1 MDRRLNGSRSTGGE
15 YMIQTNSDSASPTTA
30 LNHPSIEII
39 DSKELALRL
48 RVPESWV
55 RDRVRARSDDPL
67 PYVKIGRYV
76 RFEWGSPDL
85 VEWWA
90 RHRVSKQG
98 KNGGGP

>member
-1 MDRRLNGSRSTGGE
+1 
-15 YMIQTNSDSASPTTA
+15 MIQTDSDSAPPTTA
-30 LNHPSIEII
+30 LNLRSIEII

>member
-1 MDRRLNGSRSTGGE
+1 
-15 YMIQTNSDSASPTTA
+15 MIQVNSNSASPITA

-67 PYVKIGRYV
+67 PYVKIGR
-76 RFEWGSPDL
+76 FGC
-85 VEWWA
+85 
-90 RHRVSKQG
+90 VSF
-98 KNGGGP
+98 GPPMAND

>member
-1 MDRRLNGSRSTGGE
+1 
-15 YMIQTNSDSASPTTA
+15 MIQTSLETGPPNTA

-39 DSKELALRL
+39 DSKELAKRLRL
-48 RVPESWV
+48 PESWV

-67 PYVKIGRYV
+67 PHVKVGRYV

-90 RHRVSKQG
+90 RHKVCRQG
-98 KNGGGP
+98 MHRTEP

>member
-1 MDRRLNGSRSTGGE
+1 
-15 YMIQTNSDSASPTTA
+15 MIQTSSDNASPTTA
-30 LNHPSIEII
+30 LNDPSIEII
-39 DSKELALRL
+39 DSKELATRL

-55 RDRVRARSDDPL
+55 RDRVRVRSDDPL
-67 PYVKIGRYV
+67 PHVKIGRYV

-98 KNGGGP
+98 RNGGGF

>member
-1 MDRRLNGSRSTGGE
+1 
-15 YMIQTNSDSASPTTA
+15 MIQVNSNSASPITA

>member
-1 MDRRLNGSRSTGGE
+1 
-15 YMIQTNSDSASPTTA
+15 MIQTSSDNASPTTA
-30 LNHPSIEII
+30 LNDPSIQII
-39 DSKELALRL
+39 DSKELATRL

-55 RDRVRARSDDPL
+55 RDRVRVRSDDPL
-67 PYVKIGRYV
+67 PHVKIGRYV

-98 KNGGGP
+98 RNGGGF

>member
-1 MDRRLNGSRSTGGE
+1 
-15 YMIQTNSDSASPTTA
+15 MIQTSSDNASPTTA
-30 LNHPSIEII
+30 LNDPSIEII
-39 DSKELALRL
+39 DSKQLATRL

-55 RDRVRARSDDPL
+55 RDRVRTRSDDPL
-67 PYVKIGRYV
+67 PHVKIGRYV

-98 KNGGGP
+98 RNGGGF